1 MSNSTAGINRSN
13 TAARAV
19 LKQPCSTGVRTDTVR
34 PKREPT
40 GRTDLSD
47 RSRLV
52 LCNRSQELIGQAC
65 PTRRQVLWSD
75 SACPTTGR
83 TVPVRPPVEHGC
95 LITARTAV
103 FNRLMPA
110 VQRYKLSVGA
120 DFGQIFSWLL
130 PCLAAA

>member
-1 MSNSTAGINRSN
+1 MSERLLDRTAGINRSN
-13 TAARAV
+13 TAAQAV
-19 LKQPCSTGVRTDTVR
+19 IKQPCSTGVRTDTVR

-47 RSRLV
+47 WSRLV

-83 TVPVRPPVEHGC
+83 TRLFEHRSNCRVRPVNAGSAA
-95 LITARTAV
+95 ARTETSFIWGV
-103 FNRLMPA
+103 
-110 VQRYKLSVGA
+110 
-120 DFGQIFSWLL
+120 
-130 PCLAAA
+130 

>member
-1 MSNSTAGINRSN
+1 MYGTIWYVIFRNPFIFVCCTAGINRSN

-19 LKQPCSTGVRTDTVR
+19 LEQPCSTGVWTDTVR
-34 PKREPT
+34 PKGEPT

-65 PTRRQVLWSD
+65 PTRRQVLR
-75 SACPTTGR
+75 R

-95 LITARTAV
+95 SSTARTAV
-103 FNRLMPA
+103 FDWLMPA
-110 VQRYKLSVGA
+110 VLIVLYTLLSRV
-120 DFGQIFSWLL
+120 
-130 PCLAAA
+130 